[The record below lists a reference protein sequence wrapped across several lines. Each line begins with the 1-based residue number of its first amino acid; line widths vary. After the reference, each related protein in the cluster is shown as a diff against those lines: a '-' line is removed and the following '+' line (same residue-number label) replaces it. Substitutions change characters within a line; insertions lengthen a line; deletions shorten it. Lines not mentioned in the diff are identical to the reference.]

1 MGKRGDGLEE
11 LGFAIVTQCCLDYRE
26 AYRTGKKNEL
36 LKCKSFL
43 ESGRVE
49 LFTLYTFTGEQIIK
63 DLDESLF
70 KKYGSF
76 EERRKKK
83 VEQYKKKIADKR
95 KQIEEL
101 RNQIKAVLQDT
112 SISKD
117 EKSAVVH
124 RLRKRRYELSRD
136 ISELKNAM
144 EE

>member
-70 KKYGSF
+70 DKYGSF

-83 VEQYKKKIADKR
+83 VEQYKKKI
-95 KQIEEL
+95 
-101 RNQIKAVLQDT
+101 
-112 SISKD
+112 
-117 EKSAVVH
+117 SAVPCA
-124 RLRKRRYELSRD
+124 RLFAVDHYSCRSYNSSHLRYDFCCLY
-136 ISELKNAM
+136 
-144 EE
+144 